1 MNDTPPEIASSIR
14 ARLMNCSGEERFLM
28 GTRMFEAARTVLL
41 ASLPTHLS
49 EAERKRQLYERFYGE
64 ALPEPIAQW
73 TR

>member
-1 MNDTPPEIASSIR
+1 MNDTPPEIAHLVR
-14 ARLMNCSGEERFLM
+14 TRLMKFSGEERFLM

-64 ALPEPIAQW
+64 PLPEAIAQSAG
-73 TR
+73 